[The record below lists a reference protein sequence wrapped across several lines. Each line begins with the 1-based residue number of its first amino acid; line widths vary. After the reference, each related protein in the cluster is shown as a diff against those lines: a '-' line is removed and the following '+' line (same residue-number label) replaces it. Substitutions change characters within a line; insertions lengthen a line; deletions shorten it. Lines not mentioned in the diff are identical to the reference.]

1 MPAAA
6 EDGDRCSV
14 ASVQDKGLST
24 GDGDISGIA
33 RSTDQF
39 KLPVLREDNRR
50 DVATDPWEPE
60 EITHVG
66 DVSISQWQ
74 PHNVDTGCQGDGAR
88 AVSAERVASQMHRHR

>member
-24 GDGDISGIA
+24 GDRDISGIA
-33 RSTDQF
+33 RSADQF
-39 KLPVLREDNRR
+39 ELSVLCEDDCR
-50 DVATDPWEPE
+50 DVSTDPWEPKKVA
-60 EITHVG
+60 HAG

-74 PHNVDTGCQGDGAR
+74 PHNIDTGCQGDGAR